1 MLLWSRYPVFFACL
15 LFACLFFACLLFSG
29 VAHAHTPSESFS
41 RWHYTGHTLSMQFT
55 VNAREVS
62 RIPTAGNEDTPQ
74 ERLANYLVQHIAAGD
89 GESACAASSRPRA
102 LATRPGYVRVEMV
115 WHCAS
120 PPKSLSIRPFF
131 DLAAE
136 HVHFASMD
144 SPQVM
149 GGGVEQKL
157 LTSESPDWTPAAL
170 SAGQSAATGAPS
182 GFLDYVKLGFR
193 HIAGGLDHVMF
204 LVGLLL
210 LCRRLRDVIWA
221 VSGFTLGHSITL
233 SLAALGLVQANV
245 AAIEATIGLTIA
257 LVAVERTANMQRSAL
272 PLALASSGLILL
284 LVPIGEFRHG
294 SIGTTGLMGLAL
306 FSFCYLMGSK
316 ELAGKGNY
324 RMLITA
330 LFGLIHGFGF
340 AGAFQ
345 AASMGQNSL
354 LLPLAGF
361 NIGVELGQLA
371 LVTAMVI
378 LGLIMRSWNRMA
390 AGTAADW
397 VAAIVCGFGV
407 FWFVQRSFLPGIP
420 AWSESLGHA
429 LLR

>member
-1 MLLWSRYPVFFACL
+1 MR
-15 LFACLFFACLLFSG
+15 
-29 VAHAHTPSESFS
+29 
-41 RWHYTGHTLSMQFT
+41 FT

-62 RIPTAGNEDTPQ
+62 RINNPNDEDTPQ
-74 ERLANYLVQHIAAGD
+74 ATLADYLADHITAGD
-89 GESACAASSRPRA
+89 VESACTANARPRA
-102 LATRPGYVRVEMV
+102 LASRPGYVQVEMV
-115 WHCAS
+115 WQCVS
-120 PPKSLSIRPFF
+120 PPSSLGIHAFF

-144 SPQVM
+144 SSQLS

-157 LTSESPDWTPAAL
+157 LTSENQDWSPGAL
-170 SAGQSAATGAPS
+170 SADRSVTAGAPS

-193 HIAGGLDHVMF
+193 HIAGGPDHVIF

-221 VSGFTLGHSITL
+221 VTGFTLGHSITL

-257 LVAVERTANMQRSAL
+257 LVAVERTANAQRSAL
-272 PLALASSGLILL
+272 PLALVSSGLILL
-284 LVPIGEFRHG
+284 LVPIGAYHHG
-294 SIGTTGLMGLAL
+294 SIGSTGLIGLAL

-316 ELAGKGNY
+316 ELADRKWAGKANF
-324 RMLITA
+324 RMVITA

-345 AASMGQNSL
+345 AANMGQSSL

-361 NIGVELGQLA
+361 NIGVEVGQLT

-378 LGLIMRSWNRMA
+378 SGLILRTQNRMA
-390 AGTAADW
+390 SERAAEW
-397 VAAIVCGFGV
+397 IAAIVCGFGV
-407 FWFVQRSFLPGIP
+407 FWFVQRSFLPGIS
-420 AWSESLGHA
+420 A
-429 LLR
+429 

>member
-1 MLLWSRYPVFFACL
+1 MGRWYRYP
-15 LFACLFFACLLFSG
+15 LFFLGLLCACPFFLG

-41 RWHYTGHTLSMQFT
+41 RWHYAGHTLSMQFT

-62 RIPTAGNEDTPQ
+62 RIPTTGNEDTPQ
-74 ERLANYLVQHIAAGD
+74 QRLANYLVQHISAGD
-89 GESACAASSRPRA
+89 RESACTAYSPPTA
-102 LATRPGYVRVEMV
+102 LANRPGYVRVEMV
-115 WHCAS
+115 WHCANA
-120 PPKSLSIRPFF
+120 PRSLSIQAFF

-144 SPQVM
+144 LNQDMS
-149 GGGVEQKL
+149 GGVEQKL

-170 SAGQSAATGAPS
+170 SAGQSSATGAPG

-210 LCRRLRDVIWA
+210 LCQRLRDLIWA
-221 VSGFTLGHSITL
+221 VTGFTLGHSITL

-257 LVAVERTANMQRSAL
+257 LVAVERTANAQRSAL

-284 LVPIGEFRHG
+284 LVPIGEFHHG
-294 SIGTTGLMGLAL
+294 SIGTTGLVGLAL
-306 FSFCYLMGSK
+306 FSFCYLMGSRQ
-316 ELAGKGNY
+316 LAESVLRGRGNY
-324 RMLITA
+324 RMVITA

-345 AASMGQNSL
+345 AASMGRSSL

-361 NIGVELGQLA
+361 NIGVELGQLV

-378 LGLIMRSWNRMA
+378 LGLIMRSRNRLAM
-390 AGTAADW
+390 GTAADW
-397 VAAIVCGFGV
+397 AAAFVCGFGV

-420 AWSESLGHA
+420 A
-429 LLR
+429 

>member
-1 MLLWSRYPVFFACL
+1 MGRWYRYPVFFAVL
-15 LFACLFFACLLFSG
+15 LFACLFFLG
-29 VAHAHTPSESFS
+29 VAHAHTTSESFS
-41 RWHYTGHTLSMQFT
+41 HWHYARHTLSMQFT

-62 RIPTAGNEDTPQ
+62 RIPTAGSEGTPQ
-74 ERLANYLVQHIAAGD
+74 ERLATYLVQHIAAGD
-89 GESACAASSRPRA
+89 GESACTASSRPRA
-102 LATRPGYVRVEMV
+102 LASRPGYVRVEMV

-120 PPKSLSIRPFF
+120 PPRSLGIHAFF

-144 SPQVM
+144 SSQVL

-233 SLAALGLVQANV
+233 SLAALGLIQANV
-245 AAIEATIGLTIA
+245 AAIEASIGLTIA
-257 LVAVERTANMQRSAL
+257 LVAVERTANAQRSAL

-284 LVPIGEFRHG
+284 LVPIGAFHHG
-294 SIGTTGLMGLAL
+294 SIGTTGLIGLAL

-316 ELAGKGNY
+316 QLAESVLRGRGNY
-324 RMLITA
+324 RMVITA

-345 AASMGQNSL
+345 AASVGQNSL

-361 NIGVELGQLA
+361 NIGVELGQLV

-378 LGLIMRSWNRMA
+378 LGLIMRSRNRIA
-390 AGTAADW
+390 TGTAADW

-407 FWFVQRSFLPGIP
+407 FWFVQRSFLPGVP
-420 AWSESLGHA
+420 A
-429 LLR
+429 

>member
-1 MLLWSRYPVFFACL
+1 MRRWSRYPLCFAGLCFAGL
-15 LFACLFFACLLFSG
+15 LFACLLFSG

-41 RWHYTGHTLSMQFT
+41 RWHYAGHTLSMQFT

-62 RIPTAGNEDTPQ
+62 RIPTASYEDTPQ
-74 ERLANYLVQHIAAGD
+74 QRLANYLVQHIAVGD
-89 GESACAASSRPRA
+89 GESACTASAGPKA

-115 WHCAS
+115 WRCAS
-120 PPKSLSIRPFF
+120 PPKSLSIHAFF

-144 SPQVM
+144 SLQAM
-149 GGGVEQKL
+149 AGGVEQKL

-193 HIAGGLDHVMF
+193 HIGGGLDHVMF
-204 LVGLLL
+204 LAGLLL

-221 VSGFTLGHSITL
+221 VTGFTLGHSITL

-245 AAIEATIGLTIA
+245 AGVEATIGLTIA
-257 LVAVERTANMQRSAL
+257 LVAVERTANAQRSAL

-284 LVPIGEFRHG
+284 LVPMGIFFHL
-294 SIGTTGLMGLAL
+294 SIGTTGLAGLAL

-316 ELAGKGNY
+316 ELADRGNY
-324 RMLITA
+324 RMVITA

-378 LGLIMRSWNRMA
+378 SGIIMRSQNPLA
-390 AGTAADW
+390 TEEVAKW

-407 FWFVQRSFLPGIP
+407 FWFVQRSFLLP
-420 AWSESLGHA
+420 
-429 LLR
+429 

>member
-1 MLLWSRYPVFFACL
+1 MRPWSCYPVFFACL
-15 LFACLFFACLLFSG
+15 LFACLVCSG
-29 VAHAHTPSESFS
+29 MAHAHTPSESFS
-41 RWHYTGHTLSMQFT
+41 HWHYAGHTLSLQFT

-62 RIPTAGNEDTPQ
+62 RIPTGGAEDTPQ
-74 ERLANYLVQHIAAGD
+74 QRLANYLVQHISAGD
-89 GESACAASSRPRA
+89 GESACTANSRPRA
-102 LATRPGYVRVEMV
+102 LANRPGYVRVEMV
-115 WHCAS
+115 WHCANA
-120 PPKSLSIRPFF
+120 PRSLSIHAFF

-144 SPQVM
+144 LPQAM

-170 SAGQSAATGAPS
+170 SAGQSAATRVPG
-182 GFLDYVKLGFR
+182 GFLDYVQLGFR

-221 VSGFTLGHSITL
+221 VTGFTLGHSITL

-257 LVAVERTANMQRSAL
+257 LVAVERTVNTQRSAL

-284 LVPIGEFRHG
+284 LVPIGEFHHG
-294 SIGTTGLMGLAL
+294 SIGTTGLVGLAL

-316 ELAGKGNY
+316 QLAGKGNY
-324 RMLITA
+324 RMVITA

-361 NIGVELGQLA
+361 NIGVELGQLV

-378 LGLIMRSWNRMA
+378 LGLIVRSRNRIA
-390 AGTAADW
+390 TGTAADW
-397 VAAIVCGFGV
+397 VAAFVCGFGV
-407 FWFVQRSFLPGIP
+407 FWFVQRSFLSGIL
-420 AWSESLGHA
+420 A
-429 LLR
+429 